1 MSQSVR
7 SVAVISHGERVTE
20 IQIYLVI
27 VPSISETTTKSVES
41 HTKILAVQ
49 TIAPVIEREKVI
61 LLAPGFRFNVF

>member
-1 MSQSVR
+1 MQ
-7 SVAVISHGERVTE
+7 TN
-20 IQIYLVI
+20 LVI

-49 TIAPVIEREKVI
+49 TIAPVTEREKVI